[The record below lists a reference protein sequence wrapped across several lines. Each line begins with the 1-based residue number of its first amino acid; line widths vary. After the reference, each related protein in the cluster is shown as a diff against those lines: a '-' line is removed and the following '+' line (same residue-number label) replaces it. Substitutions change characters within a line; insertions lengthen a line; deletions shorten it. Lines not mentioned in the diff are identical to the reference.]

1 MERIDLYELPIGTLE
16 FRRACGGNQGGGD
29 DTETCVT
36 LAPIPGS
43 PGAYALGDSKR
54 PDREPLLFTAD
65 ELSAAG
71 IDPARFGLS
80 V

>member
-1 MERIDLYELPIGTLE
+1 MSECSLYELDLSRVE
-16 FRRACGGNQGGGD
+16 FNRACGGNQGAGD

-36 LAPIPGS
+36 LGAV
-43 PGAYALGDSKR
+43 PGAPGVFALGDSKR
-54 PDREPLLFTAD
+54 PDVRPLLFTVE

-71 IDPARFGLS
+71 IDPLRFGLS